1 MQALFALLWFGIAG
15 ELAAHAATG
24 LASHLFAGML
34 VPLLQPV
41 FLLFLLALGLAL
53 LEGGRGPVDA
63 WITAGLP
70 RRPTC
75 GDEWAVG
82 AALGWGIAVLA
93 MLPLVFSGRLLLSFW
108 LEPRGWLTAVLVVAG
123 AALATLASE
132 IAYRGYSLRRLQESV
147 GRTPAVVLISLVYA
161 LVVEL
166 HFGNGRIAM
175 VAFLFNV
182 LLSAGWLRT
191 RAIWLSWGL
200 HFAWNVSL
208 GLLFGLPVFDGG
220 DLASVIQGQVRG
232 HSHWLGAPMGPI
244 GGWWTA
250 VVLLIGLA
258 VLVAV
263 TRGFAWLYTH
273 KPIVAAGYPMDIP
286 PPAAHTAMEQA
297 SAPPPPLVQ
306 ISPAMPGAPP
316 PPRPPTGTG
325 SIISE

>member
-1 MQALFALLWFGIAG
+1 MLAIFALLWFGIAG

-24 LASHLFAGML
+24 LASHIFAGML

-70 RRPTC
+70 RRPTR
-75 GDEWAVG
+75 GNEWAVG
-82 AALGWGIAVLA
+82 SAIGWGVAVLA

-108 LEPRGWLTAVLVVAG
+108 TEPRGWLTAVIVIAG

-132 IAYRGYSLRRLQESV
+132 IAYRGYGLRRLQESV
-147 GRTPAVVLISLVYA
+147 GRTSAVVLISLVYA
-161 LVVEL
+161 LVVQV
-166 HFGNGRIAM
+166 HFGNSRIAL
-175 VAFLFNV
+175 VAFLFSV

-220 DLASVIQGQVRG
+220 DMASVIQGQVRG

-250 VVLLIGLA
+250 LMLLLGTA
-258 VLVAV
+258 VLVAAS
-263 TRGFAWLYTH
+263 REFAWLYTH
-273 KPIVAAGYPMDIP
+273 KPIVAAGYPMDVP

-297 SAPPPPLVQ
+297 PAPPPPLVQ
-306 ISPAMPGAPP
+306 ILPAMPSAPP
-316 PPRPPTGTG
+316 PPRSDPATG
-325 SIISE
+325 SMRGE